1 MPRGGQAIFSRM
13 AAARSFDDKR
23 ALLRSLATAPENEA
37 RSELKKL
44 LADKNGYLVGES
56 AELAKKLEISA
67 LVPDLVAAFPRF
79 LVDGA
84 KTDKGCFGKNHLI
97 EALVYFDAYEAD
109 TYLAG
114 LRCRQPEGAIPFR
127 VDTAAGLRGLCAH
140 ALFHIR
146 HPTALLDVAPLL
158 FDEEAVTRAEA
169 ATALGESGMD
179 GAAAALHVK
188 VLSGDAEADVLGAAY
203 KGLLRLLPER
213 YLPVVEKALSSEE
226 EGAVEAAALAL
237 GESRAP
243 GAFEALKRATRG
255 QAMFRR
261 TSESV
266 LLGIALL
273 RSDEALSFLTDM
285 VEKAPE
291 QQAAEALSA
300 LALHRHDQSLTD
312 RLQELVA
319 KRGSRRLSERL
330 HEKFGL

>member
-1 MPRGGQAIFSRM
+1 M
-13 AAARSFDDKR
+13 AAARTFDQKR
-23 ALLRSLATAPENEA
+23 ARLRELATAPEGEA
-37 RSELKKL
+37 RAELKKL
-44 LADKNGYLVGES
+44 LTDKNGYLVGES
-56 AELAKKLEISA
+56 AEMAQKLELSA
-67 LVPDLVAAFPRF
+67 LIPDLVAAFPRF

-84 KTDKGCFGKNHLI
+84 KTDMGCFGKNRLI
-97 EALVYFDAYEAD
+97 EALLAFDAYEAD
-109 TYLAG
+109 TYLLG

-158 FDEEAVTRAEA
+158 FDPEPVTRSEA
-169 ATALGESGMD
+169 ASALGESGMD

-188 VLSGDAEADVLGAAY
+188 VLSGDSEPDVLGAAY
-203 KGLLRLLPER
+203 KGLLRILPGR

-226 EGAVEAAALAL
+226 DGPVEAAALAL

-243 GAFEALKRATRG
+243 GAFEALSRATREQG
-255 QAMFRR
+255 MFRR
-261 TSESV
+261 TSESL

-291 QQAAEALSA
+291 SQAVEALSA
-300 LALHRHDQSLTD
+300 LALHRHDESLTA
-312 RLQELVA
+312 RLVA
-319 KRGSRRLSERL
+319 LAKKRGSRRLTERL
-330 HEKFGL
+330 HEKFNA